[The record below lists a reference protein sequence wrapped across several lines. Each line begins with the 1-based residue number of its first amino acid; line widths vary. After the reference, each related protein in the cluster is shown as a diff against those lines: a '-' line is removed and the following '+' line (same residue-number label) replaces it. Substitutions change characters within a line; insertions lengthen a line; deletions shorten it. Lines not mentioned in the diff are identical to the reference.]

1 MIRMPRTLSLPDGDV
16 SMLPPVAHY
25 DCLRVESPLVID
37 GRLDEAVWARVE
49 WSGAFV
55 KMDTGAPVS
64 LKSQIALLWDDVALY
79 AGFRFE
85 DGDIWGTHV
94 EHHDHVYHRDS
105 DAELF
110 IHGEGVYYEIGIN
123 PINTVYEVLWT
134 WLEPV
139 VARQDVKTLNRL
151 LSTEHGL
158 YFTPRRTDRIG
169 RFGETDW
176 QWPGLRHGVHVQ
188 GHLNNPRLRDEG
200 WTVELALPWKGL
212 HVLGRGDGPPRAG
225 DVWRIGASRCQH
237 FREASDSGERETGE
251 LISPSAGW
259 YEDWSWN
266 AHGFINMHIPERWSK
281 VRFDDAYA

>member
-139 VARQDVKTLNRL
+139 VARQDVNAESAALHRAWIVFHPTSHGPHRTIWRNRL
-151 LSTEHGL
+151 AVARIAPWCSRARTLEQSE
-158 YFTPRRTDRIG
+158 TPRRRVDGRIG
-169 RFGETDW
+169 VALEGAPH
-176 QWPGLRHGVHVQ
+176 PGAR
-188 GHLNNPRLRDEG
+188 G
-200 WTVELALPWKGL
+200 WAAK
-212 HVLGRGDGPPRAG
+212 
-225 DVWRIGASRCQH
+225 
-237 FREASDSGERETGE
+237 SG
-251 LISPSAGW
+251 
-259 YEDWSWN
+259 
-266 AHGFINMHIPERWSK
+266 
-281 VRFDDAYA
+281 